1 MTATIHG
8 KKQLNP
14 ELTTFVS
21 SSYCMNIRMWTSK
34 NSFYAVKNMNTWLA
48 ESGGCWG
55 RHVDI
60 KSIPFL
66 PNTIYTYMYVVL
78 KLAQQMFVFFLVQK
92 YNSRLIFVYLK
103 QTGFCSHAIL
113 LSFHFGLWTFS
124 LSRLLIVSNSTT
136 VSLIQC
142 NFSNFDSMYLKF
154 SDKYQCWEKPE
165 LTKTLRIIQ
174 IFQRNERKN
183 PSYSKLRPE
192 TDTFNN

>member
-8 KKQLNP
+8 KKQLNQ

-34 NSFYAVKNMNTWLA
+34 NSFYAVKNMNT
-48 ESGGCWG
+48 SY
-55 RHVDI
+55 I
-60 KSIPFL
+60 
-66 PNTIYTYMYVVL
+66 VL

-142 NFSNFDSMYLKF
+142 NFSNFDSIWNF
-154 SDKYQCWEKPE
+154 
-165 LTKTLRIIQ
+165 Q
-174 IFQRNERKN
+174 INISAGKN
-183 PSYSKLRPE
+183 LNLPKR
-192 TDTFNN
+192 FV